1 MPLRN
6 CPNNLMCLSIVY
18 KNKKDEKN
26 VLMRNV
32 MRIESSEGLLTLTDL
47 MERKMEV
54 KGRLAQANLV
64 DGFVIVDTEGK

>member
-1 MPLRN
+1 
-6 CPNNLMCLSIVY
+6 MCLSIVY

-32 MRIESSEGLLTLTDL
+32 MRIETKKDFLVLTDL

-54 KGRLAQANLV
+54 SGKLAEANLV
-64 DGFVIVDTEGK
+64 DGFVIVDTEGE

>member
-1 MPLRN
+1 
-6 CPNNLMCLSIVY
+6 
-18 KNKKDEKN
+18 
-26 VLMRNV
+26 
-32 MRIESSEGLLTLTDL
+32 MRIETNKDLLVLTDL

>member
-1 MPLRN
+1 
-6 CPNNLMCLSIVY
+6 MCLSIAY

-32 MRIESSEGLLTLTDL
+32 MRIETKKDLLVLTDL

-54 KGRLAQANLV
+54 SGQLAEANLV